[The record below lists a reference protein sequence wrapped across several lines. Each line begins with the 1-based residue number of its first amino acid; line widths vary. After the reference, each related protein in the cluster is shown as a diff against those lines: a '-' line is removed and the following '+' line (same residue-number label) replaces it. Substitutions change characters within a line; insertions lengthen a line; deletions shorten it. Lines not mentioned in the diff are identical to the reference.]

1 MGARVFISCGQQS
14 ENERDVADALVAWF
28 TGQGFSPYVAVK
40 IHTITDLNAGIIE
53 AIKTSD
59 YYVFINFPREEVIR
73 EIYPGG
79 WGGWMMES
87 GAAGLAH
94 RYVSAGSVRRGS
106 LYSHQELAVAYAL
119 GFDHIL
125 ILNHQS
131 VHDEGVQ
138 KFIVSNLPR
147 FDDYNE
153 VLPAI
158 ARAVIEAKWSPN
170 YSRQLS
176 LVRVRWTD
184 PINYGDHTGVRLS
197 KMLHGDIMNGRLDRA
212 AYNVIAQL
220 SSIWDLDAQSEV
232 PLDDTTLLK
241 ASGFLGYQQT
251 IWPGDIGSFDLLAL
265 SWTDRKLIFLN
276 SSRDLAGRRPIIDRL
291 GRYRMTFRFAAENY
305 PVFTR
310 TLVFTHSGS
319 EDPQLPE
326 IQ

>member
-14 ENERDVADALVAWF
+14 ENERNVADALVGWF
-28 TGQGFSPYVAVK
+28 TSQGYSPYVAVK
-40 IHTITDLNAGIIE
+40 VHTITDLNAGIIE

-73 EIYPGG
+73 STGNI
-79 WGGWMMES
+79 
-87 GAAGLAH
+87 
-94 RYVSAGSVRRGS
+94 RRGS

-125 ILNHQS
+125 ILNHRS

-147 FDDYNE
+147 FENYDE

-158 ARAVIEAKWSPN
+158 AQAVIEAKWSPD

-184 PINYGDHTGVRLS
+184 PINYADHTGIRTV
-197 KMLHGDIMNGRLDRA
+197 KVLHGDIRNGRLDRA

-220 SSIWDLDAQSEV
+220 WSVFDVDAQAEV
-232 PLDDTTLLK
+232 SFNDRTVLK
-241 ASGFLGYQQT
+241 ASGFLGYQHT

-265 SWTDRKLIFLN
+265 SWTDRKMIFLN
-276 SSRDLAGRRPIIDRL
+276 SSLDLTPRTPIIDRL
-291 GRYRMTFRFAAENY
+291 GRYLMTFRFVAENY
-305 PVFTR
+305 PVLTR
-310 TLVFTHSGS
+310 TLLFNHSGTQ
-319 EDPQLPE
+319 DPQLPDIE
-326 IQ
+326 LSERGDPAA